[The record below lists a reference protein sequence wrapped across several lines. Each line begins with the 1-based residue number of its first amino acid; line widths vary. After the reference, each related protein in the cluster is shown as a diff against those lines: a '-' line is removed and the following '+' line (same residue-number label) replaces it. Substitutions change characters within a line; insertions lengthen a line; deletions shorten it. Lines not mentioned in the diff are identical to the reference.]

1 MSVQHATSCYGVGEN
16 GVPCLSQKVRNHAW
30 TDTHPYT
37 QIIHSWKKLILNIV
51 VSTVAVTKY
60 RHMFNNACLSGK
72 NTAFKVLK
80 SHNQALSQTLTRDS
94 RIPLSGHKLLLPNL
108 ALVRPLL
115 LQSSVLEHGLSSK
128 CQLTSSSPRTAIL
141 LHLSS
146 ELANSADT
154 FNNKWLS
161 ATLVST
167 VFFYKESWADNG
179 LLWKQGRTGQTS
191 KADLSFCIRKLKQSL
206 IF

>member
-1 MSVQHATSCYGVGEN
+1 MWS
-16 GVPCLSQKVRNHAW
+16 PLWLSPR
-30 TDTHPYT
+30 TDTCST
-37 QIIHSWKKLILNIV
+37 MLASVAKTLLSRCWSLIIRPQV
-51 VSTVAVTKY
+51 
-60 RHMFNNACLSGK
+60 RHWQEIQEFHFQDTN
-72 NTAFKVLK
+72 
-80 SHNQALSQTLTRDS
+80 
-94 RIPLSGHKLLLPNL
+94 KLLLPNL
-108 ALVRPLL
+108 ALVKPLL
-115 LQSSVLEHGLSSK
+115 LQSSALEHGLSSK

-161 ATLVST
+161 ATLVSK

-191 KADLSFCIRKLKQSL
+191 MADLSFCIRKLKQSL